1 MYCVRKVTN
10 DLYWVGA
17 NDHRLALF
25 ENCFPIPRGVSY
37 NAYCL
42 LDEKTVLFDTVD
54 WSACRQLL
62 ENLAYVLD
70 GRELDY
76 LLVNHLEPDHAACIE
91 EILLRHPKVKLIS
104 NEKAFML
111 MRQFGFHV
119 DGHECIEVKE
129 GDTFSFG
136 KHTVTFVGAPM
147 VHWPEAMVTLDV
159 TDGVLF
165 SADAFGT
172 FGALDGKLFAHAG
185 SFHVTAEK
193 IESMVSATNSLKGT
207 VEQHTSAI
215 SQTASRIDQFVQ
227 KITFDSK
234 GNITNID
241 KAGLVTESNIATM
254 FAEKVDPNGD
264 IVRRAQISAFI
275 TEGEAGRLIS
285 NATIEAD
292 RINFTGKTI
301 INGSF
306 VVDTNGRVTMN
317 DITANN
323 LTLKGSITGTDAT
336 LNGITANNLT
346 LKGNIS
352 GIDAILNDI
361 TANNLTLKGN
371 ITGAGATLNDITAN
385 NLTLKGSITGRD
397 AVLNDITANN
407 LTLKG
412 TISGANATLND
423 ITANNLTLKGNISG
437 ANAILNGIT
446 VNGKI
451 NASSG
456 RIGDYLYL
464 HGNGIS
470 TNSRAFVT
478 DLTDSTTQFELS
490 KSYYLHA
497 IASDGGANSI
507 LIRPYQTMEAGTVK
521 GVVTISATI
530 PGRNRAIHVSSG
542 ESYFGG
548 DVIVGKMYAPSSGT
562 LEIAG
567 PLKTQ
572 GVYRNTDVILSSVT
586 RYSIKATD
594 HTLLFYGN
602 CTISLPSSSDGHEIW
617 IMPNGNTISFPS
629 GTFAN
634 SSRTNINGREW
645 HVIKRVLGNW
655 YLSWMSI

>member
-1 MYCVRKVTN
+1 MRFELTDKKIQ
-10 DLYWVGA
+10 A
-17 NDHRLALF
+17 N
-25 ENCFPIPRGVSY
+25 
-37 NAYCL
+37 
-42 LDEKTVLFDTVD
+42 LDEIRSTSGKLEEYHSEFLLTARNLEAKFTEDLTNTESRITQEYT
-54 WSACRQLL
+54 SAIDISARGLKA
-62 ENLAYVLD
+62 EFTSGLADLGTGITEAYKSAIGISARELRADFSASVSDLD
-70 GRELDY
+70 GRM
-76 LLVNHLEPDHAACIE
+76 
-91 EILLRHPKVKLIS
+91 S
-104 NEKAFML
+104 
-111 MRQFGFHV
+111 
-119 DGHECIEVKE
+119 
-129 GDTFSFG
+129 
-136 KHTVTFVGAPM
+136 
-147 VHWPEAMVTLDV
+147 
-159 TDGVLF
+159 
-165 SADAFGT
+165 
-172 FGALDGKLFAHAG
+172 AHAG
-185 SFHVTAEK
+185 GFHVTAEK

-241 KAGLVTESNIATM
+241 KAGLVTEGNIATM

-264 IVRRAQISAFI
+264 IVRRAQISSFI
-275 TEGEAGRLIS
+275 TQDEAGDIIS
-285 NATIEAD
+285 NATIQAD

-301 INGSF
+301 INGRF
-306 VVDTNGRVTMN
+306 VVDAGGNLFLN
-317 DITANN
+317 D
-323 LTLKGSITGTDAT
+323 
-336 LNGITANNLT
+336 ITANNLT

-352 GIDAILNDI
+352 GIDAILNDVV
-361 TANNLTLKGN
+361 ANNLTLTGIISGTDATLNDITASNLILKGD
-371 ITGAGATLNDITAN
+371 ISGADAALNDITAN

-407 LTLKG
+407 LTLTG
-412 TISGANATLND
+412 NISGADAVLND
-423 ITANNLTLKGNISG
+423 ITANNLILKGNISG
-437 ANAILNGIT
+437 TNAVLNDITANGT
-446 VNGKI
+446 I
-451 NASSG
+451 NASGG

-470 TNSRAFVT
+470 TKPKAFVT
-478 DLTDSTTQFELS
+478 DLTDGTTQFELS

-530 PGRNRAIHVSSG
+530 PGRNRVIHVSSG

>member
-1 MYCVRKVTN
+1 
-10 DLYWVGA
+10 
-17 NDHRLALF
+17 
-25 ENCFPIPRGVSY
+25 
-37 NAYCL
+37 
-42 LDEKTVLFDTVD
+42 
-54 WSACRQLL
+54 
-62 ENLAYVLD
+62 
-70 GRELDY
+70 
-76 LLVNHLEPDHAACIE
+76 
-91 EILLRHPKVKLIS
+91 
-104 NEKAFML
+104 
-111 MRQFGFHV
+111 
-119 DGHECIEVKE
+119 
-129 GDTFSFG
+129 
-136 KHTVTFVGAPM
+136 
-147 VHWPEAMVTLDV
+147 
-159 TDGVLF
+159 
-165 SADAFGT
+165 
-172 FGALDGKLFAHAG
+172 
-185 SFHVTAEK
+185 
-193 IESMVSATNSLKGT
+193 
-207 VEQHTSAI
+207 
-215 SQTASRIDQFVQ
+215 
-227 KITFDSK
+227 
-234 GNITNID
+234 
-241 KAGLVTESNIATM
+241 
-254 FAEKVDPNGD
+254 
-264 IVRRAQISAFI
+264 
-275 TEGEAGRLIS
+275 
-285 NATIEAD
+285 
-292 RINFTGKTI
+292 
-301 INGSF
+301 
-306 VVDTNGRVTMN
+306 MN

-352 GIDAILNDI
+352 GIDAILDDI

-548 DVIVGKMYAPSSGT
+548 DVMVGKMYASSSGT

>member
-1 MYCVRKVTN
+1 MELFSIKIRCTFQLVSTAESRITQEYASAINLSARGLKAEFTSGLA
-10 DLYWVGA
+10 DLETGITEAYKSAIGISA
-17 NDHRLALF
+17 RELRTDFSAS
-25 ENCFPIPRGVSY
+25 VS
-37 NAYCL
+37 
-42 LDEKTVLFDTVD
+42 D
-54 WSACRQLL
+54 
-62 ENLAYVLD
+62 LD
-70 GRELDY
+70 GRM
-76 LLVNHLEPDHAACIE
+76 
-91 EILLRHPKVKLIS
+91 S
-104 NEKAFML
+104 
-111 MRQFGFHV
+111 
-119 DGHECIEVKE
+119 
-129 GDTFSFG
+129 
-136 KHTVTFVGAPM
+136 
-147 VHWPEAMVTLDV
+147 
-159 TDGVLF
+159 
-165 SADAFGT
+165 
-172 FGALDGKLFAHAG
+172 AHAG
-185 SFHVTAEK
+185 GFHVTAEK

-306 VVDTNGRVTMN
+306 VVDTNGRVTM
-317 DITANN
+317 
-323 LTLKGSITGTDAT
+323 
-336 LNGITANNLT
+336 
-346 LKGNIS
+346 
-352 GIDAILNDI
+352 
-361 TANNLTLKGN
+361 
-371 ITGAGATLNDITAN
+371 NDITAN